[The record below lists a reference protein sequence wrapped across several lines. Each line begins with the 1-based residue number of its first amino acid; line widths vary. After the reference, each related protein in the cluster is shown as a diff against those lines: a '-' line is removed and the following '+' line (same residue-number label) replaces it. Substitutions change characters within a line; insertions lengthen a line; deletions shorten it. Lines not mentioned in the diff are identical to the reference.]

1 MFDEDTP
8 MTELEVDSSALVI
21 ARHGNDSQEFS
32 PKRQLVAALERQDVE
47 QTVKHLR
54 GEANEFSS
62 KRQLVAAPER
72 QDVEQA
78 VKHLRGEAKF
88 YKDKLD
94 STKDKLKE
102 KTAEYQDLHEYLKTV
117 QKNMEHMNLNLQ
129 ETASH
134 QRQMAE
140 SYNADRQAH
149 LGMIHKLQADTHQ
162 RTQQANQAI
171 QFGERTLAQNQKL
184 QEELQTSRALKEAEE
199 KKAREFERA
208 AIERANEAATLR
220 AKLANQASGLTP
232 RSRRTKIMGDVE
244 MRNITAKLPVIPFSP
259 IPLPAP
265 NASAGN
271 DAGANTAVR
280 DMNLAELAAALQ
292 QLPGATAG
300 ITTKTTRSK
309 ETENEKSWKKL
320 LKETKN
326 AHCGVQNAEQFV
338 LTTSAS
344 PAEVEACQDSLL
356 LPGAKDFR
364 FDFNEGYR
372 QSRWNNLIIDKIV
385 DYACASEDGRRLH
398 PVPRGWL
405 VDKLRGQMYRARE
418 AWARPQPRCNET
430 EEEATVRSNEYRE
443 IRAANV
449 RGNSAKARK
458 YHSRE
463 QTIQFLIKIKSGTAA
478 PDLESWKRLLQMLE
492 YLGFEGMSSEEEVEI
507 LSGGKRFNVFR
518 VKLCVWRAEDVTNYL
533 QMIDSQGKKLDNLKQ
548 LQHKGPKPLPRHRD
562 GTPGASGAPT
572 KLPECLYN
580 AEWIKEMSA
589 RSPVFYEDLQVS
601 KETFHLLATAAN
613 LVV

>member
-21 ARHGNDSQEFS
+21 ARRGNDSQEFS

-78 VKHLRGEAKF
+78 VKH
-88 YKDKLD
+88 DKLD

-171 QFGERTLAQNQKL
+171 QFGERMLAQNQKL

-208 AIERANEAATLR
+208 AGNEAAT
-220 AKLANQASGLTP
+220 
-232 RSRRTKIMGDVE
+232 RRTKIMGDIE

-271 DAGANTAVR
+271 EAGANTAVR
-280 DMNLAELAAALQ
+280 DMNLAELGCRT
-292 QLPGATAG
+292 P
-300 ITTKTTRSK
+300 TTPWRHGC
-309 ETENEKSWKKL
+309 WKKL

-338 LTTSAS
+338 LTMSAS
-344 PAEVEACQDSLL
+344 PAEVEACQDGLL

-385 DYACASEDGRRLH
+385 DYACASEDGRRL
-398 PVPRGWL
+398 PPSPTCTEL
-405 VDKLRGQMYRARE
+405 EKLGLDLSRAATR
-418 AWARPQPRCNET
+418 RRKRQPSDPTNT
-430 EEEATVRSNEYRE
+430 RE

-562 GTPGASGAPT
+562 GTPG
-572 KLPECLYN
+572 C
-580 AEWIKEMSA
+580 I
-589 RSPVFYEDLQVS
+589 RSSHEV
-601 KETFHLLATAAN
+601 T
-613 LVV
+613 